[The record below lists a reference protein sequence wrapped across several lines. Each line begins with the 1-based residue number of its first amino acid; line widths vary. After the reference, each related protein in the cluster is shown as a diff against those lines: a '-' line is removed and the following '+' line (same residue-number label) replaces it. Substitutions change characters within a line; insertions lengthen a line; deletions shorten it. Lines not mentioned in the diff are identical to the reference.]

1 MTKIKNEY
9 IVGLDIGTNSCGWVA
24 MDFQNTILRM
34 HGKTAIG
41 SHLFDAGNSAADRR
55 AFRNNTEKN
64 KKKKMALKTTRRDI

>member
-41 SHLFDAGNSAADRR
+41 SHLFDAGNSAADRDALRNAVNTGEIGR
-55 AFRNNTEKN
+55 ASCRE
-64 KKKKMALKTTRRDI
+64 RV